1 MSLAARAG
9 LVVLAGV
16 LAAGCAATQ
25 PEYGSVP
32 PKRRLSE
39 IYVPG
44 EPSLFTDVPDPWEGY
59 NRRMYD
65 INARLDRFLFIP
77 VVESYKRVTPDFL
90 QSGIRNF
97 FRNLLEISNF
107 YNSVLQGRPV
117 LAMRVAGRFVVNS
130 TLGVFGLLD
139 PASEMGLAH
148 QREDLGQTL
157 GRWGIG
163 PGPYLVLPVF
173 GPSSL
178 RDGVGFVGGTLITAA
193 IDPTGYY
200 DWAAE
205 REHWWSYLVWGI
217 NERARQDFRYYE
229 SGSPFEY
236 LLVRRLYLDL
246 RDLEIAQ

>member
-1 MSLAARAG
+1 MTRAARAV
-9 LVVLAGV
+9 LVLLAVLAG
-16 LAAGCAATQ
+16 GCAATQ
-25 PEYGSVP
+25 AEYGSVP

-65 INARLDRFLFIP
+65 LNARLDRYVFVP
-77 VVESYKRVTPDFL
+77 VVEGYKRVTPTFV

-97 FRNLLEISNF
+97 FRNLLEVSNF
-107 YNSVLQGRPV
+107 YNSVLQGRPG
-117 LAMRVAGRFVVNS
+117 LAARVGARFLVNS

-139 PASEMGLAH
+139 PASEMGLQH

-157 GRWGIG
+157 GRWGVG

-173 GPSSL
+173 GPSSV
-178 RDGVGFVGGTLITAA
+178 RDGFGFVAGTYITTV

-205 REHWWSYLVWGI
+205 RQHWWSYLVWGV
-217 NERARQDFRYYE
+217 NERGQQDFRYYE
-229 SGSPFEY
+229 AGSPFEY

-246 RDLEIAQ
+246 RELEIAQ